1 MSWTR
6 FCSTILRRWRN
17 GWHQLQTSLVANNG
31 WHQLQTSRCSPTHL
45 NHTMFYIISQ
55 HFRTWG
61 RQEHHQICGEQLKLV
76 KKPNGESHYIEL
88 DRRTQE
94 KNKTRRTG
102 EEGQRGSSK
111 KFAHRGICCPVKHWL
126 PNLTSLGRPVLD
138 PTEALQGKKTWY
150 SETPVG
156 VNKINLFL
164 KNMTVEAGL
173 STTSK
178 HFTNHSIRKTT
189 VEKLQIAGVLNDN
202 IASITGHKNEKSL
215 KDYAETDIDDHVAI
229 SIILSQPVTTQP
241 YGPFHMQPPSIPY
254 VQLPTV
260 APCMSLQNAVPHVQ
274 LPTSFI
280 LCMQLQYSFNSCSVY
295 FGGSCTTSIELN
307 CNPSVPSR
315 KHPHLSDEWYFIS
328 VYRTWVWT
336 YVIFIIIN
344 L

>member
-1 MSWTR
+1 MDGTNCKPAS
-6 FCSTILRRWRN
+6 
-17 GWHQLQTSLVANNG
+17 LQTMDGTNYKPVIAAPPTWTTPCFKSSASTLGHEGGKSIIKFVESSSSLWKSQMV
-31 WHQLQTSRCSPTHL
+31 SPLHW
-45 NHTMFYIISQ
+45 I
-55 HFRTWG
+55 G
-61 RQEHHQICGEQLKLV
+61 LKDS
-76 KKPNGESHYIEL
+76 G
-88 DRRTQE
+88 

-126 PNLTSLGRPVLD
+126 PNLTSLGHPVLD

-156 VNKINLFL
+156 VNKINSFL

-241 YGPFHMQPPSIPY
+241 YGPFHMQPPSIRY
-254 VQLPTV
+254 VQLPTI

-280 LCMQLQYSFNSCSVY
+280 LCMQLQYSFNSCSVF

-315 KHPHLSDEWYFIS
+315 KHPHFSDEWYFIS